1 MHLLDTDK
9 ITINVDLDDVLNSL
23 SSHWKRLHYLETG
36 EIIKFKTWDA
46 HKHSIYGLDIFK
58 YFDYDGFFYDVP
70 IKKGATELITYLMN
84 SADTFDF
91 QILSSYSGI
100 KKEKYKSIYKQKYEW
115 LKFHFNEDIANRLNL
130 ICDSKGL
137 YKVNIIIDDYQK
149 NLIESVYS
157 TTKILIRAEHNKK
170 YSSLLLKKEYDLN
183 ALVCEHTN
191 DVIPIL
197 TKIEESTRNIN
208 QFINFLK

>member
-1 MHLLDTDK
+1 MYKLNNDK

-46 HKHSIYGLDIFK
+46 HKHSIYGHKIFK

-70 IKKGATELITYLMN
+70 IKKGATELITYLIN
-84 SADTFDF
+84 SNDIFDF
-91 QILSSYSGI
+91 QILSSCSGT

-130 ICDSKGL
+130 ISDSKGL
-137 YKVNIIIDDYQK
+137 YKANIIIDDYQK

-157 TTKILIRAEHNKK
+157 TTKILIRAEHNKN
-170 YSSLLLKKEYDLN
+170 YSPMLLKKQYNLD

-197 TKIEESTRNIN
+197 SEIEESTYNIN
-208 QFINFLK
+208 RFINFSK